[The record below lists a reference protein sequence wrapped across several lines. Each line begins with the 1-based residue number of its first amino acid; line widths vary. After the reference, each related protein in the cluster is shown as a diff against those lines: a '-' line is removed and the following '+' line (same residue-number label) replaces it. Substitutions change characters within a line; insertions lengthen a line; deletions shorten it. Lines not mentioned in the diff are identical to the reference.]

1 MSSLAS
7 YKGPKPVQKPT
18 INDIEEDEDDVLIS
32 ADNLP
37 QHGNA
42 AGAAAESEDMDMDT
56 GMEKPKYAALKANEM
71 TVSPFAP
78 IDRVMERTCG
88 VLNSTNKQPPS
99 DRLSL
104 VPFALDYQ
112 KLASKTHC
120 TFFFHYFF
128 NMQTVQVL
136 GSAA

>member
-42 AGAAAESEDMDMDT
+42 AGASAESEDMDMDT

-71 TVSPFAP
+71 TVSPFEP
-78 IDRVMERTCG
+78 IDRVMERTCRI
-88 VLNSTNKQPPS
+88 LNSTYNQPTA

-104 VPFALDYQ
+104 EPLTLDYQ
-112 KLASKTHC
+112 KLATKT
-120 TFFFHYFF
+120 
-128 NMQTVQVL
+128 
-136 GSAA
+136 